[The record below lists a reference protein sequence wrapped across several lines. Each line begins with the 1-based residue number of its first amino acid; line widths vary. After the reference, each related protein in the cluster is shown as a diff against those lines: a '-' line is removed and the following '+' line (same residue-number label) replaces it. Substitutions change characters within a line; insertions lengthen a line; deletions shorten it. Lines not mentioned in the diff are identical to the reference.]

1 MTGSSSARRRRPRS
15 RASGRCG
22 PRPAAPPD
30 APKCSGA
37 DAQPTASGRATGT
50 RKRTPLD
57 GIYRLTTT
65 RAETAKLVGVAEKD
79 IVSENYGQWR
89 FVFSRGRLR
98 YTQASEGARRWIR
111 ADYRVKGHVLTMTI
125 TANGGEAP
133 NGAAEKPGE
142 VFKYRWSLYRDRLT
156 LGPVKGAVSP
166 PGWYLRP
173 WRRVGDA
180 P

>member
-1 MTGSSSARRRRPRS
+1 M
-15 RASGRCG
+15 
-22 PRPAAPPD
+22 
-30 APKCSGA
+30 
-37 DAQPTASGRATGT
+37 
-50 RKRTPLD
+50 
-57 GIYRLTTT
+57 
-65 RAETAKLVGVAEKD
+65 AKLIGESEKD

-111 ADYRVKGHVLTMTI
+111 ADYRVNGHVLTMTI

-133 NGAAEKPGE
+133 NDAAEKPGE

-166 PGWYLRP
+166 SGWYSGPGGASATLP
-173 WRRVGDA
+173 DPPPGHRRGSRRRA
-180 P
+180 GSPPRAGSPR